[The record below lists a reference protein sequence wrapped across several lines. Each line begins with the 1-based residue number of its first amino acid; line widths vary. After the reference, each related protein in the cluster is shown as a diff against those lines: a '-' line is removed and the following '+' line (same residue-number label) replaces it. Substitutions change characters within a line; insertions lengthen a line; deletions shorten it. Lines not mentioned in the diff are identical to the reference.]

1 MKQSGNFSSNFNH
14 MGDCQKGEAGAAE
27 AGNAPQ
33 CAAAAKSSAAGAS
46 GTGIS
51 DAAAGASG
59 TGISDAAAGASGT
72 GISDAA
78 GASRAGISDAAAGIS
93 GGAADLCQTAAEW
106 RAGIWSKAK
115 QQRST
120 AERRRAASCA
130 VEGTAEPG
138 RRAHEPA
145 DTSAA
150 GTVQ

>member
-1 MKQSGNFSSNFNH
+1 

-59 TGISDAAAGASGT
+59 AGV
-72 GISDAA
+72 SDAA